1 MFFPKH
7 QLKRS
12 GIIFI
17 TFLGLTSV
25 VLILAVTNLSLLN
38 HATSQIEQEV
48 SRTQARWSAHGGLE
62 IGLEK
67 LRQNASYTGETVN
80 LGGSQLEITLE
91 ANQQGLVELH
101 ANALNRARREHLV
114 IGTSG
119 SQGNVALPFLYALQ
133 AGTSG
138 IVLGT
143 NSLIIGDTYSNQNV
157 TSGNNSVAFGNVSAV
172 GTITKLLVFGQKQT
186 GVPALALPTFDQ
198 AFWLAAA
205 QAGTVVNGDLTPA
218 DNAEIGPHYI
228 QGNLNLINNTDITI
242 NGPVYVT
249 GDIIIGNSVTIHIA
263 EALNKM
269 STMLI
274 SDHKITIGN
283 SLLVD
288 KTSQGGGLLMVAQS
302 SDDDAINNGNGS
314 SIITVPLYAP
324 NGGVI
329 FGNGTWSVATVAKRV
344 QAGNNSRFIYDS
356 SFANAT
362 YYTGG
367 GGETSGLVGTL
378 RRQLE

>member
-1 MFFPKH
+1 M
-7 QLKRS
+7 
-12 GIIFI
+12 
-17 TFLGLTSV
+17 
-25 VLILAVTNLSLLN
+25 
-38 HATSQIEQEV
+38 
-48 SRTQARWSAHGGLE
+48 
-62 IGLEK
+62 
-67 LRQNASYTGETVN
+67 
-80 LGGSQLEITLE
+80 
-91 ANQQGLVELH
+91 
-101 ANALNRARREHLV
+101 
-114 IGTSG
+114 
-119 SQGNVALPFLYALQ
+119 PFLYALQ

-143 NSLIIGDTYSNQNV
+143 NSLIIGDTYSNQNI

-186 GVPALALPTFDQ
+186 GVTALALPTFDQ

-228 QGNLNLINNTDITI
+228 QGNLNIDNNTDITVS
-242 NGPVYVT
+242 GPVYVT
-249 GDIIIGNSVTIHIA
+249 GQITIGNSVTLHID
-263 EALNKM
+263 EALNRM

-302 SDDDAINNGNGS
+302 TDDNAINNGNGS

>member
-80 LGGSQLEITLE
+80 IGGSQVQITLE

-101 ANALNRARREHLV
+101 ANALNQGRREHLV

-133 AGTSG
+133 TGTGG
-138 IVLGT
+138 ITLGT
-143 NSLIIGDTYSNQNV
+143 NSLIVGDVYSNQNIS
-157 TSGNNSVAFGNVSAV
+157 SGNNSVAYGNVSAV
-172 GTITKLLVFGQKQT
+172 GSITKLLVFGQKQT
-186 GVPALALPTFDQ
+186 GLPALALPTFDQ

-228 QGNLNLINNTDITI
+228 QGNLTLTNNTEITLK
-242 NGPVYVT
+242 GPVYVT
-249 GDIIIGNSVTIHIA
+249 GNITVGNSVTLHVA
-263 EALNKM
+263 EVLNKM

-274 SDHKITIGN
+274 SDQKIAIGN
-283 SLLVD
+283 SLLVE

-302 SDDDAINNGNGS
+302 SDNDAINNGNGS

-324 NGGVI
+324 NGGIV
-329 FGNGTWSVATVAKRV
+329 FGNGTWSVATVAQKV
-344 QAGNNSRFIYDS
+344 EIGNNSRFNYDS